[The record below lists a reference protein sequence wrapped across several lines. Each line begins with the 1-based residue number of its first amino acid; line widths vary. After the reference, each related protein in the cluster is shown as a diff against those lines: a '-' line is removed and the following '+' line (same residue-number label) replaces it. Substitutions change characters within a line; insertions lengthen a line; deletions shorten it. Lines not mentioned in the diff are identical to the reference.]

1 MRRRNRFDNPQAIF
15 YFLFEASMYPFSQIV
30 TPAAKT
36 HMEAQL
42 SFFNDMSKSL
52 FRTVQQYSDLNIQLA
67 QTLLEEGTSAGQ
79 HIITTH
85 RPTEAIAAAAAH
97 AQPTAEKL
105 RAYQQHLSRIAADTQ
120 VDLSKV
126 AEEHVQETSRT
137 AKALADEVA
146 RVTSEETEK
155 TLRSHQDAVERF
167 SDPFISHGD
176 GARQSRGNEMRGSST
191 MQSAS
196 QNGVESRE
204 GNLQGGQASQAQTAA
219 QAAQSGK
226 QTGARKET

>member
-1 MRRRNRFDNPQAIF
+1 
-15 YFLFEASMYPFSQIV
+15 MYPFSQSV
-30 TPAAKT
+30 TPAART
-36 HMEAQL
+36 HLEAQL

-67 QTLLEEGTSAGQ
+67 QTMLEESTMSGQ
-79 HIITTH
+79 KFITAN

-137 AKALADEVA
+137 ARALADEVA

-155 TLRSHQDAVERF
+155 TLRNQQDAVSKF
-167 SDPFISHGD
+167 TDPFMSQYD
-176 GARQSRGNEMRGSST
+176 GSRQSRGTEVRGSQSL
-191 MQSAS
+191 QSAG
-196 QNGVESRE
+196 QNGAE
-204 GNLQGGQASQAQTAA
+204 GQAAA
-219 QAAQSGK
+219 QGSK
-226 QTGARKET
+226 QAGARKET

>member
-1 MRRRNRFDNPQAIF
+1 
-15 YFLFEASMYPFSQIV
+15 MYPYSQSV
-30 TPAAKT
+30 TPAAKN

-52 FRTVQQYSDLNIQLA
+52 FRTMQQYSDLNIQLA
-67 QTLLEEGTSAGQ
+67 QTMLEEGTKAVQ
-79 HIITTH
+79 HMITSH
-85 RPTEAIAAAAAH
+85 RPTEAFAAVAAH
-97 AQPTAEKL
+97 AQPTAEKV

-155 TLRSHQDAVERF
+155 TMRSHQDALEKF
-167 SDPFISHGD
+167 SDPFTSYND
-176 GARQSRGNEMRGSST
+176 GMRQSRGSEMRGTST
-191 MQSAS
+191 MQSAGMS
-196 QNGVESRE
+196 ASDSRE
-204 GNLQGGQASQAQTAA
+204 GNMQGGQTAQSPSGAGSAQSTASQ
-219 QAAQSGK
+219 K
-226 QTGARKET
+226 QTGARKDN

>member
-1 MRRRNRFDNPQAIF
+1 
-15 YFLFEASMYPFSQIV
+15 MYPFSQIV
-30 TPAAKT
+30 TPAAKN

-67 QTLLEEGTSAGQ
+67 QTLLEESTQAGQ
-79 HIITTH
+79 QVITAH
-85 RPTEAIAAAAAH
+85 RPTEVLAAAASH
-97 AQPTAEKL
+97 AQPAAEKL
-105 RAYQQHLSRIAADTQ
+105 RAYQQHLSRIAADTH

-146 RVTSEETEK
+146 RVTTEETEK
-155 TLRSHQDAVERF
+155 TLRTHQDAVERF
-167 SDPFISHGD
+167 TDPFSFTTG
-176 GARQSRGNEMRGSST
+176 GAQQSRGNEGRGSQT
-191 MQSAS
+191 LQSG
-196 QNGVESRE
+196 QNGAEGRES
-204 GNLQGGQASQAQTAA
+204 GSMQGGQQATAAHTAA
-219 QAAQSGK
+219 QAASQAGK

>member
-1 MRRRNRFDNPQAIF
+1 
-15 YFLFEASMYPFSQIV
+15 
-30 TPAAKT
+30 
-36 HMEAQL
+36 MEAQL
-42 SFFNDMSKSL
+42 AFFNDMSKSL

-67 QTLLEEGTSAGQ
+67 QTLLEESTTTGQ
-79 HIITTH
+79 QIITAH

-167 SDPFISHGD
+167 SDPFISHSD
-176 GARQSRGNEMRGSST
+176 GTRQSRGNEMRSSST
-191 MQSAS
+191 MQSAG
-196 QNGVESRE
+196 QNGTESRE

>member
-1 MRRRNRFDNPQAIF
+1 
-15 YFLFEASMYPFSQIV
+15 
-30 TPAAKT
+30 
-36 HMEAQL
+36 MEAQL

-67 QTLLEEGTSAGQ
+67 QTLLEESTQAGQ
-79 HIITTH
+79 QLITAH
-85 RPTEAIAAAAAH
+85 RPTEALAAAAAH

-105 RAYQQHLSRIAADTQ
+105 RAYQQHLSRIAADTH

-155 TLRSHQDAVERF
+155 TLRSHQDAVQRF
-167 SDPFISHGD
+167 TDPFSTARGD
-176 GARQSRGNEMRGSST
+176 GARQSRGNEMRGS
-191 MQSAS
+191 QSLQS
-196 QNGVESRE
+196 GQNGAEGRES
-204 GNLQGGQASQAQTAA
+204 GSMQGGQATQGQTAA
-219 QAAQSGK
+219 QAAAQSGK
-226 QTGARKET
+226 QTGARKES

>member
-1 MRRRNRFDNPQAIF
+1 
-15 YFLFEASMYPFSQIV
+15 MYPFSQSV
-30 TPAAKT
+30 TPAAKN
-36 HMEAQL
+36 HLEAQL
-42 SFFNDMSKSL
+42 SFFNDMSKSM

-67 QTLLEEGTSAGQ
+67 QTLLEETTQASQ
-79 HIITTH
+79 QVITAH
-85 RPTEAIAAAAAH
+85 RPTEVLAAAAAH

-105 RAYQQHLSRIAADTQ
+105 RAYQQHLSRIAADTH

-155 TLRSHQDAVERF
+155 TLRNHQDAVQKF
-167 SDPFISHGD
+167 TDPFRTD
-176 GARQSRGNEMRGSST
+176 GARQARGNEGRSG
-191 MQSAS
+191 QPQ
-196 QNGVESRE
+196 QNGQNGAEGRDS
-204 GNLQGGQASQAQTAA
+204 GNLQGQATQAQTAA
-219 QAAQSGK
+219 QAAAQSGK

>member
-1 MRRRNRFDNPQAIF
+1 
-15 YFLFEASMYPFSQIV
+15 MYPFSQAV
-30 TPAAKT
+30 TPAAKN

-67 QTLLEEGTSAGQ
+67 QTLLEETTQAGQ
-79 HIITTH
+79 QVITAH
-85 RPTEAIAAAAAH
+85 RATEVLAAAASH
-97 AQPTAEKL
+97 AQPAAEKL
-105 RAYQQHLSRIAADTQ
+105 RAYQQHLSRIAADTH

-155 TLRSHQDAVERF
+155 TMRNHQDAVERF
-167 SDPFISHGD
+167 TDPFSSFRDD
-176 GARQSRGNEMRGSST
+176 GARQSRGNEGRGGQT
-191 MQSAS
+191 LQSG
-196 QNGVESRE
+196 QNGTEGRES
-204 GNLQGGQASQAQTAA
+204 GHMQGGQASQAQTAA
-219 QAAQSGK
+219 QAASQTGK
-226 QTGARKET
+226 QPGARKET

>member
-1 MRRRNRFDNPQAIF
+1 
-15 YFLFEASMYPFSQIV
+15 MYPFSQSV
-30 TPAAKT
+30 TPAAKN

-67 QTLLEEGTSAGQ
+67 QTLLEEGTQAGQ
-79 HIITTH
+79 QLITAH
-85 RPTEAIAAAAAH
+85 RPTEALAAAAAH

-105 RAYQQHLSRIAADTQ
+105 RAYQQHLSRIAADTH

-155 TLRSHQDAVERF
+155 TLRNHQDAVQRF
-167 SDPFISHGD
+167 TDPFSTSRGD
-176 GARQSRGNEMRGSST
+176 SARQSRGNEVRGS
-191 MQSAS
+191 QSLQS
-196 QNGVESRE
+196 GTNGAEGRES
-204 GNLQGGQASQAQTAA
+204 GSMQGGQATPGQTAA
-219 QAAQSGK
+219 QAAAQSSK
-226 QTGARKET
+226 QTGARKEP

>member
-1 MRRRNRFDNPQAIF
+1 
-15 YFLFEASMYPFSQIV
+15 MYPFSQIV

-36 HMEAQL
+36 HLEAQL
-42 SFFNDMSKSL
+42 SFYNDVSKSL

-67 QTLLEEGTSAGQ
+67 QTLLEESTSAGQ
-79 HIITTH
+79 HVITAH
-85 RPTEAIAAAAAH
+85 RPTEAIAAAASH

-137 AKALADEVA
+137 AKALAEEVA

-155 TLRSHQDAVERF
+155 TLRSHQDAVEKF
-167 SDPFISHGD
+167 TDPFFSQD
-176 GARQSRGNEMRGSST
+176 GARQSRGEFRSGS
-191 MQSAS
+191 QSLQS
-196 QNGVESRE
+196 GQNGAEGRES

-219 QAAQSGK
+219 QAAQQSSGK

>member
-1 MRRRNRFDNPQAIF
+1 
-15 YFLFEASMYPFSQIV
+15 MYPFSQTP
-30 TPAAKT
+30 TPAAKN

-67 QTLLEEGTSAGQ
+67 QTLLEETTQAGQ
-79 HIITTH
+79 QVITAH
-85 RPTEAIAAAAAH
+85 RPTEVLAVAADR
-97 AQPTAEKL
+97 AQSGADKL
-105 RAYQQHLSRIAADTQ
+105 RSYQQHLSRIAAGTQ

-137 AKALADEVA
+137 ARELADEVA

-155 TLRSHQDAVERF
+155 TLRSHQEAVDRF
-167 SDPFISHGD
+167 TDPFAFRND
-176 GARQSRGNEMRGSST
+176 GAQRASRGNEGRGSQTLQSGQNGT
-191 MQSAS
+191 EGREAGHVQGGQATSAQTAAAQSAS
-196 QNGVESRE
+196 Q
-204 GNLQGGQASQAQTAA
+204 A
-219 QAAQSGK
+219 GK

>member
-1 MRRRNRFDNPQAIF
+1 
-15 YFLFEASMYPFSQIV
+15 MYPYSQSV

-52 FRTVQQYSDLNIQLA
+52 FRTLQQYSDLNIQLA
-67 QTLLEEGTSAGQ
+67 QTMLEESAKAGQ
-79 HIITTH
+79 QVITSH
-85 RPTEAIAAAAAH
+85 RPTEAFAAVAAH
-97 AQPTAEKL
+97 AQPAAEKV
-105 RAYQQHLSRIAADTQ
+105 RAYQQHLSHIAADTQ

-155 TLRSHQDAVERF
+155 TMRSHQDALEKF
-167 SDPFISHGD
+167 SDPFTSYND
-176 GARQSRGNEMRGSST
+176 GMRQSRGSEMRGTST
-191 MQSAS
+191 MQSAGQHGSDS
-196 QNGVESRE
+196 Q
-204 GNLQGGQASQAQTAA
+204 GNMQGGHTPQTA
-219 QAAQSGK
+219 QSTTGSSAQSTASAK
-226 QTGARKET
+226 QTGARKDS

>member
-1 MRRRNRFDNPQAIF
+1 
-15 YFLFEASMYPFSQIV
+15 MYPFSQTV
-30 TPAAKT
+30 TPAAKN

-42 SFFNDMSKSL
+42 SFFNDISKSL

-67 QTLLEEGTSAGQ
+67 QTLLEEGTNVSQ
-79 HIITTH
+79 QVITAH
-85 RPTEAIAAAAAH
+85 RPTEAIAAVAAH

-126 AEEHVQETSRT
+126 AEERVQETSRT

-155 TLRSHQDAVERF
+155 TLRSHQDAVQKF
-167 SDPFISHGD
+167 TDPFTD
-176 GARQSRGNEMRGSST
+176 GMRQSRGNEMRSSSST
-191 MQSAS
+191 LQSAGH
-196 QNGVESRE
+196 NGTEGRE
-204 GNLQGGQASQAQTAA
+204 GSMQGGQASQAQTAA
-219 QAAQSGK
+219 QAAQSSK